1 MAKTTI
7 SIHADAFHIN
17 DRPTY
22 EGRYW
27 HGHKVEGLL
36 LNTRMVQATFDDT
49 NPETAQRW
57 AYPDTGKWDPARNT
71 NEFLDAMPV
80 YRDHGVLAMTLNLQ
94 GGSPEGYSKDQ
105 PWHNSAITVDG
116 SLRDDYM
123 DRFARILDRAD
134 ELGMVI
140 ILGLFY
146 FGQDDRVQ
154 DEDAVC
160 RGVDHTVDWLLA
172 RNDTHV
178 LIEVDN
184 ECNITRYT
192 HEILKPRR
200 VHELVRH
207 VREYSTGKGQR
218 LLVGTSYGG
227 GTVPGGQ
234 VVAESDFVL
243 IHGNG
248 VTDPGR
254 IAEMVRQTR
263 VMTAYRPMPI
273 LCNEDDHFDFEKPWN
288 NFLGALSEYSSWGYF
303 DPGEND
309 YENGYQSVPT
319 QWALNTERKQS
330 FFALAKEISGY
341 AQ

>member
-1 MAKTTI
+1 MPHRTQGARMSKTTI

-49 NPETAQRW
+49 NPATVQRW
-57 AYPDTGKWDPARNT
+57 AYPDTGRWDPERNIG
-71 NEFLDAMPV
+71 EFLDAMPT

-105 PWHNSAITVDG
+105 PWHNSAIAVDG
-116 SLRDDYM
+116 TLRDDYM
-123 DRFARILDRAD
+123 NRFARILDRAD

-154 DEDAVC
+154 DEDTVC
-160 RGVDHTVDWLLA
+160 RAVDHTVDWLLA

-184 ECNITRYT
+184 ECNVARYT
-192 HEILKPRR
+192 HEILKPHR

-207 VREYSTGKGQR
+207 VREYSAGKGASACSSAPAMAAAPCPAAR
-218 LLVGTSYGG
+218 SSPNPTSRSS
-227 GTVPGGQ
+227 TAMASP
-234 VVAESDFVL
+234 
-243 IHGNG
+243 
-248 VTDPGR
+248 
-254 IAEMVRQTR
+254 TR
-263 VMTAYRPMPI
+263 RGSPKWCARPS
-273 LCNEDDHFDFEKPWN
+273 L
-288 NFLGALSEYSSWGYF
+288 
-303 DPGEND
+303 
-309 YENGYQSVPT
+309 
-319 QWALNTERKQS
+319 
-330 FFALAKEISGY
+330 
-341 AQ
+341 